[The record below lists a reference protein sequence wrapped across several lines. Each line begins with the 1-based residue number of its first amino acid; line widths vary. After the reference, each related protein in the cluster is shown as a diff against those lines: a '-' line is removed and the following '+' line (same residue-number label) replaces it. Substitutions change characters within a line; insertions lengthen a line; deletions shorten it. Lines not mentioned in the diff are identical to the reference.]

1 MVFPGRFIHNENDME
16 RLELF
21 LRSDA
26 LADEEAIEP
35 LLETA
40 ELTRQLISAQAYDDL
55 AEFIRYTIQKEY
67 YEAFSW
73 ILEVVQEE
81 YDRADTS
88 VPAEAACDLG
98 GSIRNYDEFAARLR
112 FDPEVLQN
120 GFEKVYDEHREV
132 DSFFNI
138 SVHRTAYSHIY
149 LITEE
154 NFDTRDNDFIRY
166 RLLFRK
172 EPWYP

>member
-1 MVFPGRFIHNENDME
+1 ME

-21 LRSDA
+21 MRSDA
-26 LADEEAIEP
+26 LTDEEAIEP

-40 ELTRQLISAQAYDDL
+40 DLTRQLIRAQSYDDL
-55 AEFIRYTIQKEY
+55 AGFIRYTIQNGY
-67 YEAFSW
+67 FEAFSW

-81 YDRADTS
+81 YDRTDAAL
-88 VPAEAACDLG
+88 PAEAACDLG
-98 GSIRNYDEFAARLR
+98 RSIRNYDAFAARLQ
-112 FDPEVLQN
+112 FDPAVLQN

-138 SVHRTAYSHIY
+138 SVHRTGYSHIY

-154 NFDTRDNDFIRY
+154 NFDTRDNDYIRY